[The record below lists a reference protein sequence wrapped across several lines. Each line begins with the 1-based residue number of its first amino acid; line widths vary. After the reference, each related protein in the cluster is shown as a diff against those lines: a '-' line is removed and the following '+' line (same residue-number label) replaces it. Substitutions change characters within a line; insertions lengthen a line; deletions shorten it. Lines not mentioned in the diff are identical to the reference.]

1 MVAPSDGDPS
11 RKGGTAMTAIVT
23 RKLASIQRIKALEPI
38 ANADA
43 IERATVLGWQLVVK
57 KGEFAVGDRCVY
69 CEIDA
74 LLPERPEFEFL
85 RPRKFLIRTA
95 RLRGQ
100 ISQGICFPLDIFPA
114 GTPLVEGQDVTEAL
128 GIVKYEPPLPAQ
140 LAGEAKGFFPSFI
153 PRTDETR
160 VQVLE
165 GVLERQRGLV
175 LYASEKLDG
184 TSMTCYL
191 RDGEFGVC
199 SRNLELRE
207 TPGNTLWATARRLD
221 IEGKLRE
228 LGGNVAVQGE
238 LVGEGIQKN
247 RLGLQGVHFFAFSLF
262 DIDRYAFFD
271 YADFSATARALDLA
285 AAPVVTESFA
295 LTEATD
301 IAAIVAYATG
311 RSALN
316 PQAWREGL
324 VFRPLIETA
333 DPELGRLSFKA
344 INPEYLLKHGE

>member
-1 MVAPSDGDPS
+1 
-11 RKGGTAMTAIVT
+11 MTAIMT

-43 IERATVLGWQLVVK
+43 IERATVLGWQLVAK
-57 KGEFAVGDRCVY
+57 KGEVAVGDLCVY

-85 RPRKFLIRTA
+85 RPRKFLIRTV

-100 ISQGICFPLDIFPA
+100 ISQGICFPLDIVPA
-114 GTPLVEGQDVTEAL
+114 GVPIAEGAEVTETL
-128 GIVKYEPPLPAQ
+128 GIVKYEPLLPAQ
-140 LAGEAKGFFPSFI
+140 IAGDAKGHFPGFI
-153 PRTDETR
+153 PKTDETR

-165 GVLERQRGLV
+165 GVLARQRGLT
-175 LYASEKLDG
+175 LYATEKLDG
-184 TSMTCYL
+184 TSMTCSL
-191 RDGEFGVC
+191 CDGEFGVC

-207 TPGNTLWATARRLD
+207 APGNALWTAARRLD
-221 IEGKLRE
+221 IEGKLRR

-247 RLGLQGVHFFAFSLF
+247 RLGLKGVHFFAFSLF

-271 YADFSATARALDLA
+271 YAPFMATMRDLDLEI
-285 AAPVVTESFA
+285 APVVTDRFVI
-295 LTEATD
+295 TEANGVAEI
-301 IAAIVAYATG
+301 IAFATG

-316 PQAWREGL
+316 AQAWREGL
-324 VFRPLIETA
+324 VFRPLVETI
-333 DPELGRLSFKA
+333 DPELGRLSFKG